1 MMSRTADLA
10 LRSFYVLAGLG
21 FFIYSLLESTPQ
33 RILYLPM
40 VLGVLLVIQGV
51 SGA

>member
-1 MMSRTADLA
+1 MTRTADLA

-21 FFIYSLLESTPQ
+21 FFVYSLLESTSQ
-33 RILYLPM
+33 MILYVPM
-40 VLGVLLVIQGV
+40 VLGVLLVIQGI

>member
-1 MMSRTADLA
+1 MTRTADLA

-21 FFIYSLLESTPQ
+21 FFVYSLLESASQ
-33 RILYLPM
+33 MILYVPM
-40 VLGVLLVIQGV
+40 VLGVLLVIQGI